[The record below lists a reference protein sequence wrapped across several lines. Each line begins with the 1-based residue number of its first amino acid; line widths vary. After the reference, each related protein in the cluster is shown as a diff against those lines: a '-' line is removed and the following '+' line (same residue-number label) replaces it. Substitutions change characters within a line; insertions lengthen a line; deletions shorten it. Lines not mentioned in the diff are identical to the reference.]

1 MMELSTTATIGA
13 IALVLSAGG
22 SYMASQ
28 TDIAVNTNNINHI
41 TKQLDRIE
49 SMQTIILEHRHDD

>member
-1 MMELSTTATIGA
+1 MMELSTTTIIGA